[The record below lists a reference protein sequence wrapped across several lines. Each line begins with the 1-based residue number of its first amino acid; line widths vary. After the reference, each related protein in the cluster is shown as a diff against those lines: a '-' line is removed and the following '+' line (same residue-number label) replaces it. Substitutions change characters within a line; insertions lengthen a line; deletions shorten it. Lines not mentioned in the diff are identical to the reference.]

1 MFVLVG
7 LVGDDWFRLAVAGS
21 GWCLQPFSA
30 DPCKKN
36 PKMGKA
42 EDIVPPLLV
51 CVSVVKDLDDQT
63 ASSAIV

>member
-7 LVGDDWFRLAVAGS
+7 LFGDDWLRLAVAS
-21 GWCLQPFSA
+21 SCWCLQPFRA
-30 DPCKKN
+30 DPCKEN
-36 PKMGKA
+36 PKMGNA

-51 CVSVVKDLDDQT
+51 CVSVARDLDDQT